1 MTGCRILISDETLS
15 SAVRAV
21 LELCGIACLDEEGGI
36 LVTDLPDADIL
47 PSRGCVMLAW
57 DVNTAAESPQ
67 VRVLQLP
74 LSYGE
79 LIDAVRSFESGGTEI
94 QAVGQAYVSAETGA
108 DPSAEKTTES
118 DCRVLVRDG
127 CVSFGEKSVQLTE
140 REMMLFEL
148 MASRPGEI
156 VTRDEIRNCV
166 WRENDGTTNV
176 SDVYISYLRKKLM
189 PLFGRGVIITVRGQG
204 YMLVLP

>member
-1 MTGCRILISDETLS
+1 MLKCTVHISDEALS
-15 SAVRAV
+15 AAV
-21 LELCGIACLDEEGGI
+21 LSVLGLCGIACQDDGDSI
-36 LVTDLPDADIL
+36 LVTDSPDADVL
-47 PSRGCVMLAW
+47 PYRGCVMLARN
-57 DVNTAAESPQ
+57 VNTAAESPKT
-67 VRVLQLP
+67 RVLTLP
-74 LSYGE
+74 LAYDE
-79 LIDAVRSFESGGTEI
+79 LIEAVRSFEAGE
-94 QAVGQAYVSAETGA
+94 AETKPISA
-108 DPSAEKTTES
+108 DIEQTEARC
-118 DCRVLVRDG
+118 DVLCHDG

-156 VTRDEIRNCV
+156 VTREEIRSCV

-176 SDVYISYLRKKLM
+176 ADVYISYLRKKLI

>member
-1 MTGCRILISDETLS
+1 MLKCRIHISDEALS
-15 SAVRAV
+15 SAVLSV
-21 LELCGIACLDEEGGI
+21 LELCGIACSDDEGGI
-36 LVTDLPDADIL
+36 LVTDSPDADIL
-47 PSRGCVMLAW
+47 PYRGCVMLVRN
-57 DVNTAAESPQ
+57 VNTAAESPQ
-67 VRVLQLP
+67 VRVLSLP
-74 LSYGE
+74 LAYDE
-79 LIDAVRSFESGGTEI
+79 LIEAVRSFESGESEQKTIPAQDRQTE
-94 QAVGQAYVSAETGA
+94 AGCS
-108 DPSAEKTTES
+108 
-118 DCRVLVRDG
+118 VLLHG
-127 CVSFGEKSVQLTE
+127 ECVSFGQKSVQLTE

-176 SDVYISYLRKKLM
+176 ADVYISYLRKKLL